1 MDAKRIIPVLE
12 VCNGRI
18 VAAESSH
25 PAEWA
30 VRLEREGADGIIFR
44 ETVQADPSAL
54 VVQRGGWV
62 RDVAGA
68 LSIPFAL
75 EAAFHSLE
83 DLEEVLEAGADRV
96 LLRPAM
102 ISAPTLAGAARKF
115 GRTHLGVALRA
126 DLTPETGWW
135 MALAGGPEG
144 RAAQAWM
151 AEMEQWGASEILLE
165 AGPEGATTGT
175 LFQGAARLALSVLF
189 LCSGASGQVAD
200 ALLNGADGVAFPAGT
215 RSPEQWKSLLRPHG
229 LTLRD

>member
-18 VAAESSH
+18 AAAGSAH

-30 VRLEREGADGIIFR
+30 VSLEREGADGIIFR
-44 ETVQADPSAL
+44 ETVEAGPGPLAPP
-54 VVQRGGWV
+54 RAGWV

-75 EAAFHSLE
+75 EVAFHGLE
-83 DLEEVLEAGADRV
+83 DLEAVLEAGADRV

-102 ISAPTLAGAARKF
+102 ISAPTLAGAARTF
-115 GRTHLGVALRA
+115 GRAHLGVVLRA
-126 DLTPETGWW
+126 DLTPENGWR
-135 MALAGGPEG
+135 MVLAGGPGE
-144 RAAQAWM
+144 RDAQAWM

-165 AGPEGATTGT
+165 AGPEGAAIGT
-175 LFQGAARLALSVLF
+175 LFQGAARLALSVLYQ
-189 LCSGASGQVAD
+189 CAGESGRVAD

>member
-12 VCNGRI
+12 VCDGRI
-18 VAAESSH
+18 LAAESAH

-44 ETVQADPSAL
+44 ETAPVGLGPLAVPRA
-54 VVQRGGWV
+54 GWV

-68 LSIPFAL
+68 LSLPFAL
-75 EAAFHSLE
+75 EAAFRGLE

-102 ISAPTLAGAARKF
+102 ISDPTLAGAAREF
-115 GRTHLGVALRA
+115 GRARLGVALTA
-126 DLTPETGWW
+126 ELAPGAGWR

-144 RAAQAWM
+144 RDAQGWM

-165 AGPEGATTGT
+165 AGPEGAATGT

-189 LCSGASGQVAD
+189 HGSGEPGRVAD

-215 RSPEQWKSLLRPHG
+215 RSPEQWKSLLRPYG